1 MARFKK
7 KYPAPNESLIYVA
20 QIPPAEIAFVNS
32 VIESYEGIGVVR
44 TRDQHRGI
52 IEIWVMDWAREAF
65 EKIVEDI
72 VREVPFTF
80 LKTDSERHDFQK

>member
-20 QIPPAEIAFVNS
+20 QIPPGEIAFVNS

-52 IEIWVMDWAREAF
+52 IEICVMDWACEVF
-65 EKIVEDI
+65 EKIVADI
-72 VREVPFTF
+72 ALEVPFTF
-80 LKTDSERHDFQK
+80 LKFDTERHGFQK